1 MKEEEGKQ
9 TKVNRGSREPPG
21 KYQPEALRSRRG
33 AEQVPSQQ
41 YSAGKGH
48 FRRFIYST
56 DIFLEGRITSVS
68 TVADALE
75 VKVSIITSEY
85 SVWKSRGC
93 FPFMPR
99 GGVSESFYF

>member
-1 MKEEEGKQ
+1 MIKLLLCQRSGNGEGE
-9 TKVNRGSREPPG
+9 GG
-21 KYQPEALRSRRG
+21 KTNKSQKGKPRAPEKSQPEALRSRRG
-33 AEQVPSQQ
+33 AEHVPSQQ

-85 SVWKSRGC
+85 SV
-93 FPFMPR
+93 
-99 GGVSESFYF
+99 

>member
-1 MKEEEGKQ
+1 MIKLLLCQRSGNGEG
-9 TKVNRGSREPPG
+9 GGG
-21 KYQPEALRSRRG
+21 KTNKSQKGKPRAPEKSQPEALRSRRG
-33 AEQVPSQQ
+33 AEHVPSQQ

-85 SVWKSRGC
+85 SV
-93 FPFMPR
+93 
-99 GGVSESFYF
+99 